1 MRLSGKVALI
11 TGSGGGIG
19 RATAILFAKEGAKV
33 VVNDISTKAGNETV
47 EMIKA
52 IGGDAIFVQGDVT
65 KGADCQRMVQT
76 AVITYGKLTT
86 LVNNAGGFE
95 YIAPVV
101 ETSEEDYQKI
111 MDVNVKSIFLVSKYA
126 IPEMIKS
133 GGGSIINRGSTNSH
147 IGFPGIAAYNASK
160 GAVLQLTK
168 NMTLDYLPNNIRVN
182 AVSPG
187 PIMTPAAA
195 AAFRKNPD
203 LEKETIARIPVGRL
217 GKPEEV
223 AYADLFL
230 ASDESSYITG
240 ISLLVDGG
248 YTAQ

>member
-1 MRLSGKVALI
+1 
-11 TGSGGGIG
+11 
-19 RATAILFAKEGAKV
+19 
-33 VVNDISTKAGNETV
+33 
-47 EMIKA
+47 
-52 IGGDAIFVQGDVT
+52 
-65 KGADCQRMVQT
+65 
-76 AVITYGKLTT
+76 
-86 LVNNAGGFE
+86 
-95 YIAPVV
+95 
-101 ETSEEDYQKI
+101 
-111 MDVNVKSIFLVSKYA
+111 
-126 IPEMIKS
+126 
-133 GGGSIINRGSTNSH
+133 
-147 IGFPGIAAYNASK
+147 
-160 GAVLQLTK
+160 
-168 NMTLDYLPNNIRVN
+168 MTLDYLPNNIRVN

>member
-1 MRLSGKVALI
+1 
-11 TGSGGGIG
+11 
-19 RATAILFAKEGAKV
+19 
-33 VVNDISTKAGNETV
+33 
-47 EMIKA
+47 
-52 IGGDAIFVQGDVT
+52 
-65 KGADCQRMVQT
+65 
-76 AVITYGKLTT
+76 
-86 LVNNAGGFE
+86 
-95 YIAPVV
+95 VV

-111 MDVNVKSIFLVSKYA
+111 MDVNVKSIFLVSKHA

-133 GGGSIINRGSTNSH
+133 GGGSLINRGSKNSH

-187 PIMTPAAA
+187 PIMTAAA
-195 AAFRKNPD
+195 ASAFEKNSD
-203 LEKETIARIPVGRL
+203 LETLTIARIPMGRL

-230 ASDESSYITG
+230 ASGESSYYDRNLIVSGWRLYRSINETPVHDK
-240 ISLLVDGG
+240 SMLMWRWQFFSSTLLLFMERRM
-248 YTAQ
+248 T